1 MNGIISIY
9 KERGITSFDV
19 VAEVRRIFGTR
30 KAGHGGTLDPMAEGV
45 LPVFIGDATKAAD
58 YCPDNTKQYLAGFQ
72 FGITTDTQDITGKI
86 LATSDQYVSR
96 NKMPMIERLFT
107 GEQMQIPPMYS
118 AVKIDGQKLY
128 DLARQGQTVE
138 RKPRPITIHELKIQ
152 RYEDNRG
159 EMLVT
164 CSKGTYIRTLINDIG
179 DKLGVG
185 GVMTSLVRTK
195 SGMFTLENSYKL
207 SELEGMSEQELEAVL
222 MPLEKL
228 YEQLPKANLDEQ
240 QTKLFRNGAT
250 LDADRIRFDLI
261 YDMGY
266 YIEGS
271 DGVFLGIGIIDS
283 NHSLKVIR
291 RFNTK
296 TSQPDIS
303 EGGGESRQES
313 ESINENDSGSGNAT
327 EGGKAAETEKQPAE
341 AAETEGQPAE
351 GKAVE
356 Q

>member
-19 VAEVRRIFGTR
+19 VAEIRRIFETR

-128 DLARQGQTVE
+128 DLARRGQTVE

-207 SELEGMSEQELEAVL
+207 SELAEMSKQELEAVL

-228 YEQLPKANLDEQ
+228 YEQLPKANLDDQ

-296 TSQPDIS
+296 TAQPDIS
-303 EGGGESRQES
+303 SDSGESRQES
-313 ESINENDSGSGNAT
+313 EISN
-327 EGGKAAETEKQPAE
+327 ETEITGGNETENGETTEAQPAE
-341 AAETEGQPAE
+341 D
-351 GKAVE
+351 KAVE

>member
-9 KERGITSFDV
+9 KERGITSFDAV
-19 VAEVRRIFGTR
+19 SEVRHIFGTR

-72 FGITTDTQDITGKI
+72 FGLTTDTQDITGKI

-96 NKMPMIERLFT
+96 NKMPMIERIFT
-107 GEQMQIPPMYS
+107 GELMQVPPMYS

-128 DLARQGQTVE
+128 DLARRGETVE
-138 RKPRPITIHELKIQ
+138 RKPRPITIHELKI
-152 RYEDNRG
+152 RHYEDNRG

-179 DKLGVG
+179 DYLGVG

-195 SGMFTLENSYKL
+195 SGMFTLENSYRL
-207 SELEGMSEQELEAVL
+207 SELGRMSEQELESVL

-228 YEQLPKANLDEQ
+228 YEQLPKANLDLQ

-250 LDADRIRFDLI
+250 LDADRIRFDTI

-266 YIEGS
+266 YIEGA

-283 NHSLKVIR
+283 DHNLKVIR

-296 TSQPDIS
+296 NANPDVS
-303 EGGGESRQES
+303 AEGAEADNEKTAASGENETASGGGEIADEQAVA
-313 ESINENDSGSGNAT
+313 D
-327 EGGKAAETEKQPAE
+327 
-341 AAETEGQPAE
+341 
-351 GKAVE
+351 KAVE

>member
-72 FGITTDTQDITGKI
+72 FGLTTDTQDITGKV

-138 RKPRPITIHELKIQ
+138 RKPRPITVHELKIQ
-152 RYEDNRG
+152 HYEDNRG

-195 SGMFTLENSYKL
+195 SGMFTLENSYRL
-207 SELEGMSEQELEAVL
+207 SELEAMSEQELEAVL

-250 LDADRIRFDLI
+250 LDADRIRFDMI

-296 TSQPDIS
+296 TATPDAPADSEVNAQESGNEAEVGIDNSNIS
-303 EGGGESRQES
+303 EVGSSETESGGE
-313 ESINENDSGSGNAT
+313 
-327 EGGKAAETEKQPAE
+327 PAE
-341 AAETEGQPAE
+341 EQSAED
-351 GKAVE
+351 KAVE